1 MGDLL
6 GSPRVAPL
14 FLFLLFFLLNLFY
27 FRHYQRQHILH
38 FTPHNLTGTIIPALM
53 HRIPSELR
61 SEVCLGE
68 SSTRMGDLL
77 GSPRVAPLFLFLLFF
92 LLNLFYFHHYQRVS
106 LPISLL
112 INFIFV
118 AANTYYILLRITLRV
133 RSYQHHCTGSHQNSA
148 VKCAWHE

>member
-38 FTPHNLTGTIIPALM
+38 FTPHNLTGPIITALM
-53 HRIPSELR
+53 NRILSELR
-61 SEVCLGE
+61 SSVSLGE
-68 SSTRMGDLL
+68 RSTRMGDLL

-92 LLNLFYFHHYQRVS
+92 LLNLFYCRHYQRQH
-106 LPISLL
+106 
-112 INFIFV
+112 
-118 AANTYYILLRITLRV
+118 ILHFTPHNLTGAIIPALMHRIPSELR
-133 RSYQHHCTGSHQNSA
+133 S
-148 VKCAWHE
+148 

>member
-27 FRHYQRQHILH
+27 FRHHQRVSLSISLFINFIFVAANTYYIL
-38 FTPHNLTGTIIPALM
+38 
-53 HRIPSELR
+53 LR
-61 SEVCLGE
+61 
-68 SSTRMGDLL
+68 R
-77 GSPRVAPLFLFLLFF
+77 SPRAAPLFLFLLFF
-92 LLNLFYFHHYQRVS
+92 LLNLFYFRHYQRAS

-133 RSYQHHCTGSHQNSA
+133 RSYQH
-148 VKCAWHE
+148 